1 MITFGRLTD
10 FTNKLNEIKRFNL
23 LFYVL
28 DTHTSKEY
36 ILFLNRIEQIFNE
49 GIDIEGNIIGVYAR
63 STEIIQGRE
72 SFKYGNS
79 KTKRKTAGEP
89 YFLIDSGQLFDSFDV
104 NVKDNEFTISARTV
118 KASKDLTSKFGEF
131 VGLTNESELKLI
143 SYLVPELQKELLKFL
158 LDES

>member
-10 FTNKLNEIKRFNL
+10 FTKKLNEIKRFNL

-28 DTHTSKEY
+28 DTNTSKEY

-49 GIDIEGNIIGVYAR
+49 GVDIEGNIMGVYAR

-89 YFLIDSGQLFDSFDV
+89 YFLIDSSQLFDSFDV
-104 NVKDNEFTISARTV
+104 TINQNEFTIQARTI
-118 KASKDLTSKFGEF
+118 KEGEDLIAKFGEF
-131 VGLTNESELKLI
+131 IGLTNESEFKLI
-143 SYLVPELQKELLKFL
+143 SYLIPQLQIELLNFL
-158 LDES
+158 LNA